1 MFSSPPYLIPYDNA
15 VRSPW
20 GPVNHKGDG
29 GPSCEENSKVK
40 MAYRTSKD
48 ERVELGVVH
57 KKGPNAKPSPL
68 GTRYVP
74 APIPAWILV

>member
-1 MFSSPPYLIPYDNA
+1 MPEPDTSIILVWKSDPGLVFSSPPYLIPYDNA
-15 VRSPW
+15 VRFPW

-57 KKGPNAKPSPL
+57 KK
-68 GTRYVP
+68 
-74 APIPAWILV
+74 